1 MDINGSVDPM
11 ETLLLNESVKQ
22 YMGRKRPKDF
32 TCHRARSVDW
42 FVCERSRVMSGTARI
57 NLIEILLLRTT
68 RALILCSLIL
78 YDHRILV

>member
-42 FVCERSRVMSGTARI
+42 FVCERSRVM
-57 NLIEILLLRTT
+57 
-68 RALILCSLIL
+68 
-78 YDHRILV
+78 